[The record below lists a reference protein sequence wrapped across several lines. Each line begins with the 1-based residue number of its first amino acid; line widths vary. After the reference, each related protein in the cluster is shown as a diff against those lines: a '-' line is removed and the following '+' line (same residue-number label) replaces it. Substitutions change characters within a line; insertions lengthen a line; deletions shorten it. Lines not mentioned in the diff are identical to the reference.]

1 MKLRLSRFLAA
12 ALLASLATAHAGEP
26 ITFGADLGNVMY
38 VGDSITDGV
47 SGGGVNAK
55 SWRYAFFQVLAD
67 NGIAQNEE
75 GYYQHTQSSKAIT
88 TAAYGGRTFENIHS
102 AQASARSTQTVG
114 DRTGRYD
121 NTNIYNWLGQS
132 TEKTGGGTY
141 SGPAYSGEK
150 APDTFFVLLGTNDT
164 LSEDGGHMS
173 EDFYNRVLG
182 TMYGYSDGSFDGKSG
197 TFDKMYASMAK
208 ANPDAKVVVLEIPTW
223 SPNHSNNNYASD
235 FAYIARVNE
244 KLHEWAATKG
254 DNVMVVKA
262 DTGIVDVANTAK
274 PGAAI
279 PAMTIDGLHPSAQG
293 ELLMAG
299 NVAKAMGYA
308 GRTVGLDRADAT
320 TPNTDWGSIA
330 APLTVTSSA
339 YTVEGATFDITD
351 GCTVDFNAAYGNGG
365 AGGWD
370 NANAFTITVGDGAH
384 TGTLSLT
391 EAYVKWNDNTVL
403 YSRDNSVVSAD
414 NLRIAYVNPSVTASD
429 NVSAGYYVWLGD
441 QLIGEGLTATTGDFN
456 GIRLQSTGVNTTVSS
471 LTWSDTAYSPTTTAY
486 WNEKDAFK
494 LEQSNPMPSH
504 DNTPVPSTVDWS
516 IATPASYD
524 GSVKQD
530 HYAVNSAGS
539 GTATVSITITNAAD
553 QSWLGAKGGNNVFNG
568 DINME
573 VKEGSYGSATVF
585 GVVNGNT
592 ANGNVTVELNS
603 STAVYSSFT
612 RTNAASLIGGYK
624 GSITGTFTGVVNKG
638 TLQNGIIGGFHT
650 KDNGN
655 HIGAVNLVVNGG
667 TVGGNV
673 YGGSIVDAAID
684 KDISITMTGGQVNGS
699 IIGSGT
705 AGTVGGDINIR
716 ITGGIINGD
725 VIGSQAGAT
734 VKGTTSVT
742 VESYM
747 PFITGNI
754 TADKVVLKD
763 VSATPYPD
771 GFDKYAGT
779 VTATDTVTLD
789 NYRVENAPV
798 SVVAKNLALVNGSK
812 ASLNSATL
820 TGNGSIN
827 LTAGTELSAKGITC
841 SGATRLTGAGT
852 LAVTGVPA
860 NLTLDSAWSGTV
872 RVSDA
877 NVQNL
882 EFDKLAQG
890 DSILELNGFSG
901 WSKNW
906 NGSNTQNIKLTDS
919 DSNVA
924 WENGAYSRDPYEGV
938 YSGDWSGEGTLVMYA
953 NNGGSR
959 HTSATFTGDISE
971 WTGRL
976 LFRTNNASSDLALK
990 FGGKVDEV
998 NAEIGFFGT
1007 GGIINM
1013 TVESDVTFTKN
1024 VNVTSL
1030 TVAQGKT
1037 VKFEAGFT
1045 SQDEFKL
1052 NPDTSIVQSDV
1063 TTQEVA
1069 FSADDGGVKVTNT
1082 GVQAAAYSTGN
1093 AYMLVHADT
1102 LSKKGTGDVTVNN
1115 QLEILNV
1122 VNTTGGKLTLSA
1134 DEVLELHDMTLTGQ
1148 NAAVEVL
1155 DRNKVGQE
1163 AKVGIGGTLTAGG
1176 ATLLANLEL
1185 QDGATLDVD
1194 GKTMTLGSQLT
1205 LGKNLY
1211 LDAATMKAM
1220 DALEVG
1226 QTHYIIRNYK
1236 GTNISYTE
1244 NYDGAWYGS
1253 LFNRVSDETDNAYRL
1268 TGDYTIVATPNEV
1281 GFYKVS
1287 MTPEPTTGTLS
1298 VLALCALAARRR
1310 KHN

>member
-182 TMYGYSDGSFDGKSG
+182 TMYGYSNGEFNGKTG
-197 TFDKMYASMAK
+197 TFDKMYASMME
-208 ANPDAKVVVLEIPTW
+208 ANPNAKVVVLEIPTW
-223 SPNHSNNNYASD
+223 SPNHSNNNYAAD
-235 FAYIARVNE
+235 FTYIAKVNE

-254 DNVMVVKA
+254 DNITVAKA

-308 GRTVGLDRADAT
+308 GRTVGLTRADAT
-320 TPNTDWGSIA
+320 TPDTDWSSIA

-339 YTVEGATFDITD
+339 LTVEGATFTVTD

-391 EAYVKWNDNTVL
+391 EAYVKWGDNTVL

-471 LTWSDTAYSPTTTAY
+471 LTWSDTAYAPTTTAY

-494 LEQSNPMPSH
+494 LVQSNPMPSH
-504 DNTPVPSTVDWS
+504 DNTPMPSGVDYS
-516 IATPASYD
+516 HATPLSGQTAITS
-524 GSVKQD
+524 Q
-530 HYAVNSAGS
+530 NAGQFS
-539 GTATVSITITNAAD
+539 GTAVIELTHSGGWFAVCNATTTLDIKAE
-553 QSWLGAKGGNNVFNG
+553 FNG
-568 DINME
+568 RTSEHNLFAVQGGTTTGNILVD
-573 VKEGSYGSATVF
+573 VKNATLNQGAYSGVTAALAGSF
-585 GVVNGNT
+585 GG
-592 ANGNVTVELNS
+592 ANVTGCFSAYIENSTLNGDMVGGAINGS
-603 STAVYSSFT
+603 GK
-612 RTNAASLIGGYK
+612 IG
-624 GSITGTFTGVVNKG
+624 SVNFIV
-638 TLQNGIIGGFHT
+638 NS
-650 KDNGN
+650 
-655 HIGAVNLVVNGG
+655 GAVNGSIYGGSKTSGTVGNVAITINGGTVTGSVNGGGTGGTVTGNADIRIRGGIIKGDVNGG
-667 TVGGNV
+667 TVGG
-673 YGGSIVDAAID
+673 
-684 KDISITMTGGQVNGS
+684 
-699 IIGSGT
+699 
-705 AGTVGGDINIR
+705 
-716 ITGGIINGD
+716 
-725 VIGSQAGAT
+725 
-734 VKGTTSVT
+734 TSTVT
-742 VESYM
+742 VEENLAS
-747 PFITGNI
+747 IGGNI

-779 VTATDTVTLD
+779 VTASDTLTLD

-827 LTAGTELSAKGITC
+827 LTAGTELSAKSITC
-841 SGATRLTGAGT
+841 SGATKLTGAGT
-852 LAVTGVPA
+852 LGVTSVPA

-906 NGSNTQNIKLTDS
+906 NANNTQNIRLTDS
-919 DSNVA
+919 GSNVA
-924 WENGAYSRDPYEGV
+924 WENGAYSKDPYEGV
-938 YSGDWSGEGTLVMYA
+938 YSGDWSGKGTLVMYA
-953 NNGGSR
+953 NNSGTR

-971 WTGRL
+971 WSGRL
-976 LFRTNNASSDLALK
+976 LFRTNNATSDLALK

-998 NAEIGFFGT
+998 NAEIGFYGT

-1013 TVESDVTFTKN
+1013 TVESDVTFTKD

-1045 SQDEFKL
+1045 SKDEFKL
-1052 NPDTSIVQSDV
+1052 NPDTSIVQPDV
-1063 TTQEVA
+1063 TTHEVA
-1069 FSADDGGVKVTNT
+1069 FAADDGGVKVTNT

-1155 DRNKVGQE
+1155 DRSKVGQE
-1163 AKVGIGGTLTAGG
+1163 AKVSIGGTLTAGG
-1176 ATLLANLEL
+1176 ATLLSNLKL

-1194 GKTMTLGSQLT
+1194 GKIMTLGSQLT
-1205 LGKNLY
+1205 LGKDLY

-1226 QTHYIIRNYK
+1226 QTHYIIRNYQ

-1298 VLALCALAARRR
+1298 LLALAALAARRR
-1310 KHN
+1310 KRN

>member
-12 ALLASLATAHAGEP
+12 ALLASLATAHAGDP
-26 ITFGADLGNVMY
+26 ITFGADLGDVMY
-38 VGDSITDGV
+38 VGDSITH
-47 SGGGVNAK
+47 GVNAA
-55 SWRYAFFQVLAD
+55 SWRWSMHKIFVD
-67 NGIAQNEE
+67 NGISYDEN
-75 GYYQHTQSSKAIT
+75 GFKSGNSSGGVGLDAT
-88 TAAYGGRTFENIHS
+88 YGGRAFENVHS
-102 AQASARSTQTVG
+102 AEASG
-114 DRTGRYD
+114 DAFEIIGRAKRGSGHYG
-121 NTNIYNWLGQS
+121 NSNIYNWLGVDKELTVRGSS
-132 TEKTGGGTY
+132 TGSYTGTVTDHV
-141 SGPAYSGEK
+141 
-150 APDTFFVLLGTNDT
+150 DTFLMLIGTNDL
-164 LSEDGGHMS
+164 LSAHT
-173 EDFYNRVLG
+173 N
-182 TMYGYSDGSFDGKSG
+182 
-197 TFDKMYASMAK
+197 
-208 ANPDAKVVVLEIPTW
+208 DATAIAG
-223 SPNHSNNNYASD
+223 NASD
-235 FAYIARVNE
+235 DLVKDISDIYGVMQQADPGS
-244 KLHEWAATKG
+244 KLVLLSIPCWTDHANNTSDAVHQAVVTANNKIQTWA
-254 DNVMVVKA
+254 DSQ
-262 DTGIVDVANTAK
+262 TGVTYVDVNTGLIDVSSSK
-274 PGAAI
+274 PFWGPRAFFNN
-279 PAMTIDGLHPSAQG
+279 PTSDGLHPNAQG
-293 ELLMAG
+293 EIIIAG
-299 NVAKAMGYA
+299 NVARAMGYA

-320 TPNTDWGSIA
+320 TAKTDWGGIE
-330 APLTVTSSA
+330 APLTVTSTA
-339 YTVEGATFDITD
+339 LTVEGATFDITD

-365 AGGWD
+365 TGGWD
-370 NANAFTITVGDGAH
+370 TANAFTITVGDGAH

-391 EAYVKWNDNTVL
+391 EAYVKWGDTLL
-403 YSRDNSVVSAD
+403 YCRDNSVVSAD

-441 QLIGEGLTATTGDFN
+441 QLIGEALTATTGDFN

-471 LTWSDTAYSPTTTAY
+471 LTWSDTAYAPTTTAY
-486 WNEKDAFK
+486 WNEAGAFK
-494 LEQSNPMPSH
+494 LVQSNPMPSH
-504 DNTPVPSTVDWS
+504 DNTPIPSGVDYS
-516 IATPASYD
+516 HATPLSGQTAITS
-524 GSVKQD
+524 Q
-530 HYAVNSAGS
+530 NAGQFS
-539 GTATVSITITNAAD
+539 GTAVIELTRNGGWFAVCNATTTLDIKAEFNGRTSVNNLFAVQGGTTTGNILVDVKNATLNSGTYSGVTAALAGSFGGANVTGCFSAYIENSTLNGDMVGGAINGSGKIGSVNFIVNSGTVNGSIYGGSKTSGTVGNVAITIN
-553 QSWLGAKGGNNVFNG
+553 GGTVT
-568 DINME
+568 
-573 VKEGSYGSATVF
+573 GS
-585 GVVNGNT
+585 VNGGGT
-592 ANGNVTVELNS
+592 GGTVTGN
-603 STAVYSSFT
+603 ADI
-612 RTNAASLIGGYK
+612 RIRGGIIK
-624 GSITGTFTGVVNKG
+624 GS
-638 TLQNGIIGGFHT
+638 
-650 KDNGN
+650 
-655 HIGAVNLVVNGG
+655 VNGG
-667 TVGGNV
+667 TVGG
-673 YGGSIVDAAID
+673 
-684 KDISITMTGGQVNGS
+684 
-699 IIGSGT
+699 
-705 AGTVGGDINIR
+705 
-716 ITGGIINGD
+716 
-725 VIGSQAGAT
+725 
-734 VKGTTSVT
+734 TSTVT
-742 VESYM
+742 VEGNLAS
-747 PFITGNI
+747 IGGNI
-754 TADKVVLKD
+754 SADKVVLKD

-779 VTATDTVTLD
+779 VTASDTVTLD

-798 SVVAKNLALVNGSK
+798 NVVAKNLALVNGSK

-827 LTAGTELSAKGITC
+827 LTAGTELSAKSITC

-906 NGSNTQNIKLTDS
+906 NGSNTQNIRLTDS
-919 DSNVA
+919 GSNVA
-924 WENGAYSRDPYEGV
+924 WENGAYSQNAYEGK
-938 YSGDWSGEGTLVMYA
+938 YSGNWSGEGTLVMYA
-953 NNGGSR
+953 NNSGTR

-971 WTGRL
+971 WSGKL
-976 LFRTNNASSDLALK
+976 LFRTNNATSDLALK

-1013 TVESDVTFTKN
+1013 TVESDVTFTKD

-1037 VKFEAGFT
+1037 ATFQAGFT
-1045 SQDEFKL
+1045 SEDEFKL
-1052 NPDTSIVQSDV
+1052 NPTSSIVQPGV

-1155 DRNKVGQE
+1155 DREKVGQE
-1163 AKVGIGGTLTAGG
+1163 AKVSIGGTLTAGG

-1205 LGKNLY
+1205 LGNNLY
-1211 LDAATMKAM
+1211 LDAATMQAM

-1226 QTHYIIRNYK
+1226 QTHYIIRNYQ

-1244 NYDGAWYGS
+1244 NYDGTWYGS

-1298 VLALCALAARRR
+1298 VLALAALAARRR
-1310 KHN
+1310 KRN